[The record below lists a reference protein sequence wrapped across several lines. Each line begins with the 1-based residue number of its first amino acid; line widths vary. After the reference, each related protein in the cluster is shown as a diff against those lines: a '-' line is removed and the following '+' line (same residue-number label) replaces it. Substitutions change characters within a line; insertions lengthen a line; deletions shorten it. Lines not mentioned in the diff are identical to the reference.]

1 MSSSL
6 PNRAKQESSADA
18 AAPKPPHILA
28 AAPAAPKKLGKLNNG
43 VRCDEAY
50 EAGSGGASGA
60 DPQDQDHSLFQERQE
75 PRERSLLFTLIFPYQ
90 FRPFFTRYFIPF
102 FTRFHCAN

>member
-6 PNRAKQESSADA
+6 PNRAKRKSSADA

-28 AAPAAPKKLGKLNNG
+28 SSSSAAAPIKLGKLNNG

-50 EAGSGGASGA
+50 EARSGGASGA

-75 PRERSLLFTLIFPYQ
+75 P
-90 FRPFFTRYFIPF
+90 
-102 FTRFHCAN
+102 